1 MNTVQPFATHRWM
14 RLTGNMRSPHGFFAA
29 LALLFTAPFALLG
42 QAVFGIN
49 TEITVHFLLAL
60 TSGLVV
66 LAVFDFELPQWITW
80 LGCASSSAAGAVFL
94 LQGVSV
100 LIPNDALFYLAFRV
114 LGQQL
119 ESAFIDGLILWFVGL
134 LLGDSQGKTRL
145 FGIAAV
151 SIVVCSE
158 LYRNALAYLGAEP
171 IDMLKAALLLPFVW
185 LLLES
190 AKRRGP
196 GR

>member
-1 MNTVQPFATHRWM
+1 MDTVQPLAARQRQKH
-14 RLTGNMRSPHGFFAA
+14 LGSMRSPRGFFAA
-29 LALLFTAPFALLG
+29 LALLFTLPVTLLG
-42 QAVFGIN
+42 QAAFGIDP
-49 TEITVHFLLAL
+49 EITVHFLLAL
-60 TSGLVV
+60 TAGLVA
-66 LAVFDFELPQWITW
+66 LAVFDFELPRWITW
-80 LGCASSSAAGAVFL
+80 LGCASSSAAAAVFL

-100 LIPNDALFYLAFRV
+100 LIPNQALFYLAYRV
-114 LGQQL
+114 FGQQL
-119 ESAFIDGLILWFVGL
+119 ETALIDGIILWFVGV

-145 FGIAAV
+145 FGIAAL

-171 IDMLKAALLLPFVW
+171 IGILKVALLLPFVW

-190 AKRRGP
+190 TKRRVP